1 MCMTDI
7 NDSLH
12 SFCNVLGEVTS
23 PLFKKNSFNN
33 NMHND
38 RSNNEN
44 KVPYFDNECKQL
56 KKSYYVCLNCYRNNA
71 HNYTRIAMVHAISEY
86 KRTLRK
92 RKFIYDRNETK
103 RLETARLSNA
113 KEHWKM
119 LKGSTNINSK
129 CSISSSDFF

>member
-44 KVPYFDNECKQL
+44 
-56 KKSYYVCLNCYRNNA
+56 S
-71 HNYTRIAMVHAISEY
+71 AI
-86 KRTLRK
+86 
-92 RKFIYDRNETK
+92 F
-103 RLETARLSNA
+103 
-113 KEHWKM
+113 
-119 LKGSTNINSK
+119 
-129 CSISSSDFF
+129 